1 MGLDGAPGHLE
12 LFGNF
17 CVVTAFQQQVGDL
30 LLPWTEPNRRF
41 LHRPPQIVLICPKTH
56 SSLPVRELC
65 APQTRGENKS
75 FGSAPTN
82 VHSTHWATLC
92 YFLNNFEIADF
103 HKPRYLGRTRRM
115 EI

>member
-41 LHRPPQIVLICPKTH
+41 LHRPPPNSTD
-56 SSLPVRELC
+56 LP
-65 APQTRGENKS
+65 QD
-75 FGSAPTN
+75 
-82 VHSTHWATLC
+82 TL
-92 YFLNNFEIADF
+92 LPARQGTLRPSN
-103 HKPRYLGRTRRM
+103 PR
-115 EI
+115 